1 MMKRKNNLDIIYE
14 DNNII
19 AVNKPNNLL
28 TIATEKENI
37 KTLYHYVRVYLN
49 NKNEKVFIVHRL
61 DKDTSGIVLFAKNIK
76 FKTLLQKEFENK
88 NVIRKYEAVVKETVD
103 SKFNKVIKQF
113 IFYNKACGL
122 SFVTSN
128 KKIGKE
134 AITKIKFNSYNN
146 DKSTNLDIEIET
158 GRQNQIRVALKSL
171 KLTLV
176 GDKKYASDNSKYM
189 HLNAYYLKINNP
201 LLKKNEFKVKPLF
214 LK

>member
-19 AVNKPNNLL
+19 AVNKSNNLL

-171 KLTLV
+171 KLTLI

-201 LLKKNEFKVKPLF
+201 LLKNNEFKVKPLF

>member
-122 SFVTSN
+122 SFITSN

-171 KLTLV
+171 KLTLI

-201 LLKKNEFKVKPLF
+201 LLKKNEFEVKPLF

>member
-171 KLTLV
+171 KLTLI

-201 LLKKNEFKVKPLF
+201 LLKNNEFKVKPLF

>member
-1 MMKRKNNLDIIYE
+1 MMKRKNNIDIIYE

-201 LLKKNEFKVKPLF
+201 LLKNNEFKVKPLF

>member
-1 MMKRKNNLDIIYE
+1 MMKRKNNIDIIYE

-103 SKFNKVIKQF
+103 SKFNKVMKQF

-201 LLKKNEFKVKPLF
+201 LLKNNEFKVKPLF